1 MKKLILFYFF
11 AAIAFLGNSQSLD
24 TLDYVNHFG
33 TVFPVKSNESLSNP
47 ELKQLVKEYPEA
59 YKEFKKMRT
68 LKHIEVTLFF
78 VSLVPLTY
86 AIVAENSQQ
95 FWIGVGVSGLISGL
109 SYTLLT
115 DPYNRRMKKTID
127 TYNKLKREE
136 YQKTIESPSN

>member
-1 MKKLILFYFF
+1 MKRIILLFF
-11 AAIAFLGNSQSLD
+11 FVSIAFLGNSQTAD

-33 TVFPVKSNESLSNP
+33 TVFPVKSNVSLSNP

-68 LKHIEVTLFF
+68 LKHVEVALFF

-86 AIVAENSQQ
+86 AIAADNSQQ

-127 TYNKLKREE
+127 TYNKLKLEE
-136 YQKTIESPSN
+136 

>member
-1 MKKLILFYFF
+1 MKKIILLYFF
-11 AAIAFLGNSQSLD
+11 VSIAFLGNSQTAD

-33 TVFPVKSNESLSNP
+33 TVFPVKSNASLSNP

-68 LKHIEVTLFF
+68 LKHVEVALFF

-127 TYNKLKREE
+127 TYNKLKLEE
-136 YQKTIESPSN
+136 YQKSMESPSH